1 MATADL
7 LRRKNQIK
15 ENLVSQADKK
25 IALNLESDAGFEG
38 GTNMNG
44 LELKDKHYRVS
55 TAQNNQAAR
64 KQRLLQR
71 PISSNVYS
79 TNRRVKV
86 NISSK
91 DAQNFAKKDTFM
103 KEMKS
108 GRESQVA
115 R

>member
-15 ENLVSQADKK
+15 ANLVSQADKK
-25 IALNLESDAGFEG
+25 IVLNLESETGFEDDP
-38 GTNMNG
+38 NMNG

-55 TAQNNQAAR
+55 TAQNNLAAR

-91 DAQNFAKKDTFM
+91 DTQSFTKKETCTKDQ
-103 KEMKS
+103 KS
-108 GRESQVA
+108 SRESQMA